1 MNPNRSRVG
10 WNFGAKLHI
19 VNGMSIRLPL
29 RRRASLP
36 SAIALAMVAMAPVL
50 AAGTVSSA
58 TRGISQAP
66 SAVGAL
72 GAFTPSSPDP
82 VLAALLTASPESR
95 RLATTTLRFTPKGG
109 QTAPATLTVA
119 THARPVDLRAN
130 LSVATSTAKRA
141 IVAQTATPS
150 TLAVRPSTY
159 DLGESVGWKSFSQR
173 GAVAQ
178 VDRALTREPL
188 AAPAEQSAGRSRF
201 GGTMTVEPAAPV
213 VETSRA
219 LADRSVELDVAGSY
233 RLSRSIDVKAGVR
246 YRVDR
251 DRLDPDV
258 QSGPDSSALYV
269 GTAFK
274 F

>member
-1 MNPNRSRVG
+1 MRIPS
-10 WNFGAKLHI
+10 
-19 VNGMSIRLPL
+19 
-29 RRRASLP
+29 RRRAHLL
-36 SAIALAMVAMAPVL
+36 SAAALAAVAVAPVL
-50 AAGTVSSA
+50 AAGSA
-58 TRGISQAP
+58 SPMPRAVPRSV

-72 GAFTPSSPDP
+72 GSFTPSSPDP

-95 RLATTTLRFTPKGG
+95 RLASASTLRFTPKGG
-109 QTAPATLTVA
+109 EAAPATLTVA

-130 LSVATSTAKRA
+130 LRVAAPFAAKRA
-141 IVAQTATPS
+141 IPAQTATPT

-159 DLGESVGWKSFSQR
+159 DLGESVGWKTFSQR
-173 GAVAQ
+173 TMVQQ
-178 VDRALTREPL
+178 VDRALTSKPL
-188 AAPAEQSAGRSRF
+188 AAPAEPAASRSRF
-201 GGTMTVEPAAPV
+201 GGSMVVEPAAPV
-213 VETSRA
+213 VETSR
-219 LADRSVELDVAGSY
+219 LAPDRSVQLDVAGSY

-258 QSGPDSSALYV
+258 QSGPDSSAVYV

>member
-1 MNPNRSRVG
+1 M
-10 WNFGAKLHI
+10 
-19 VNGMSIRLPL
+19 
-29 RRRASLP
+29 
-36 SAIALAMVAMAPVL
+36 L
-50 AAGTVSSA
+50 AAGTVLPT
-58 TRGISQAP
+58 TRTTPASL

-72 GAFTPSSPDP
+72 GSFTPSSPDP
-82 VLAALLTASPESR
+82 VLAALLKSSPESH
-95 RLATTTLRFTPKGG
+95 RLATTSLRFTPKGG

-119 THARPVDLRAN
+119 THVQPVDLRGN
-130 LSVATSTAKRA
+130 LRVATSTAKR
-141 IVAQTATPS
+141 ILVAQTATPT

-159 DLGESVGWKSFSQR
+159 NLGESVGWKSFSQR
-173 GAVAQ
+173 GVVAQ

-188 AAPAEQSAGRSRF
+188 AAPAEPSVGNSRF
-201 GGTMTVEPAAPV
+201 GGMMTVEPAAPV

-219 LADRSVELDVAGSY
+219 LPDRSVQLDVAGSY

-258 QSGPDSSALYV
+258 QSGPDSSAVYV